1 MSNIDL
7 ANSCTNASSVIVESG
22 AALRK
27 QELLQNTIPRQF
39 AQLHEQR
46 LMHIHDL
53 EFYDVCYN
61 CLGVSIKDMVPDQ
74 SIGIAQVLRRLFRK
88 IVDLT
93 NLQSGGIGFINFDG
107 DLAGYWHQEKE
118 EDMVSYF
125 REFFLDLNVCT
136 RKGDEK
142 PYVTLNFGLD
152 TSKAGR
158 TISRAL
164 LDAYLLG
171 DNDHHPF
178 LFPNLVF
185 KLKSGYNYHSADPN
199 YDLFQKAVTVTAQ
212 RMVPTYFNCD
222 SQYNVTFSPNIIGI
236 MGCRTRVAQN
246 CNGREGALNR
256 GNIACVTL
264 NLVQI
269 AWQAKHSREQFET
282 ILRQL
287 MMESKKLLLHRFYTL
302 CTKADLSQHY
312 LRGYYLDSESASAE
326 KMFKN
331 GTLSIGFIGLWD
343 ALSVLSGKVFVCEED
358 LKKELDY
365 GLHIVKL
372 MRNSV
377 DEYMQQTG
385 MNFSLLA
392 SAAEGVTGRF
402 ASYDFQQF
410 NGQILPSTKGFYSNS
425 FHVPVEMEMDCFT
438 KIDLEKQF
446 HPLCNGGSITYVEFA
461 EIPAANTE
469 AVEEII
475 RYAHDAECNYFGI
488 NFPLDVCGQCGYSG
502 RLGDTCPNCD
512 STEIQR
518 LRRVSGYLSL
528 DKSFTEGK
536 KRELAARKSHFN
548 R

>member
-1 MSNIDL
+1 
-7 ANSCTNASSVIVESG
+7 
-22 AALRK
+22 
-27 QELLQNTIPRQF
+27 
-39 AQLHEQR
+39 
-46 LMHIHDL
+46 
-53 EFYDVCYN
+53 
-61 CLGVSIKDMVPDQ
+61 MVPDQ

-287 MMESKKLLLHRFYTL
+287 MMESKKLLPARFLYIVY
-302 CTKADLSQHY
+302 KGRFVS
-312 LRGYYLDSESASAE
+312 
-326 KMFKN
+326 
-331 GTLSIGFIGLWD
+331 
-343 ALSVLSGKVFVCEED
+343 ALSSRILIWIQSLPLRKKCLKTVLCQSA
-358 LKKELDY
+358 
-365 GLHIVKL
+365 
-372 MRNSV
+372 
-377 DEYMQQTG
+377 
-385 MNFSLLA
+385 LLA
-392 SAAEGVTGRF
+392 SG
-402 ASYDFQQF
+402 
-410 NGQILPSTKGFYSNS
+410 
-425 FHVPVEMEMDCFT
+425 M
-438 KIDLEKQF
+438 
-446 HPLCNGGSITYVEFA
+446 
-461 EIPAANTE
+461 
-469 AVEEII
+469 
-475 RYAHDAECNYFGI
+475 RY
-488 NFPLDVCGQCGYSG
+488 QS
-502 RLGDTCPNCD
+502 
-512 STEIQR
+512 
-518 LRRVSGYLSL
+518 
-528 DKSFTEGK
+528 
-536 KRELAARKSHFN
+536 
-548 R
+548 

>member
-1 MSNIDL
+1 MSNVDL
-7 ANSCTNASSVIVESG
+7 ANRCANASSVIVESG
-22 AALRK
+22 AVLRK
-27 QELLQNTIPRQF
+27 QELLQNIIPCQF

-61 CLGVSIKDMVPDQ
+61 CLGVSIRDMVPDQ
-74 SIGIAQVLRRLFRK
+74 NIDIAQVLRRLFRK

-107 DLAGYWHQEKE
+107 DLARYWHQEKK
-118 EDMVSYF
+118 EDLVRYF

-136 RKGDEK
+136 RKGNEK

-152 TSKAGR
+152 TSEAGR
-158 TISRAL
+158 MVTQTL

-171 DNDHHPF
+171 DDDHHPF

-185 KLKSGYNYHSADPN
+185 KLKLGCNYYPTDPN
-199 YDLFQKAVTVTAQ
+199 YDLFRKAITVTAR

-222 SQYNVTFSPNIIGI
+222 SQYNVGFSSETIGI

-269 AWQAKHSREQFET
+269 AWQARHSMKQFDR
-282 ILRQL
+282 ILLQL
-287 MMESKKLLLHRFYTL
+287 MTESKELLLHRFHTL

-312 LRGYYLDSESASAE
+312 HRAYYLDAESASAE

-343 ALSVLSGKVFVCEED
+343 ALSVLSGKAFACEED
-358 LKKELDY
+358 LQKELDH
-365 GLHIVKL
+365 GLHIIKL
-372 MRNSV
+372 MRNTV
-377 DEYMQQTG
+377 DEFIRQTG

-410 NGQILPSTKGFYSNS
+410 NGQILPSAKGFYSNS
-425 FHVPVEMEMDCFT
+425 FHVPVEMEMDCFS
-438 KIDLEKQF
+438 KIDLEKEF
-446 HPLCNGGSITYVEFA
+446 HSLCNGGSITYVEFA
-461 EIPAANTE
+461 EMPSANTE

-475 RYAHDAECNYFGI
+475 RYAHDEECNYFGV
-488 NFPLDVCGQCGYSG
+488 NFPLDVCRQCGFSG
-502 RLGDTCPNCD
+502 RLGDTCPHCGSAD
-512 STEIQR
+512 IQR

-548 R
+548 G